1 MSAKPACVLVV
12 LPHVI
17 VSPAALVRV
26 RVGVTM
32 LATLAE
38 VVLCVG
44 DAVAVTTAA
53 VGVVLRVVG
62 VAGILIVWI
71 AVLVSLD
78 VVAVL
83 LRLPRTCV
91 VLLLLRTWPVVLVRL
106 ILLLQTLLVIVINTE
121 DFKAHLLV
129 PLILGKLIGLLL
141 GLL

>member
-1 MSAKPACVLVV
+1 
-12 LPHVI
+12 
-17 VSPAALVRV
+17 
-26 RVGVTM
+26 M